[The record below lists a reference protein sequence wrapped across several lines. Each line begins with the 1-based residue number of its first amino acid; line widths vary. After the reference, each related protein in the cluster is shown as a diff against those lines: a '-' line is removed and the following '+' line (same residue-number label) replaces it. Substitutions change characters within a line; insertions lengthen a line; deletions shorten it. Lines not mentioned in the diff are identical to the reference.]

1 MSTNPSLQEN
11 ISPAKTA
18 EAVPQQEDMDQEA
31 LSSPSQQAQL
41 GRQNMGIGER
51 EKYAKEIETYTQLL
65 DQVRGFLGLDT
76 DSVTHSKSKVP
87 PTHKDLDDALLC
99 SSVTAYKHAE
109 AFGKAALQQVNNIL
123 HEQVAPNTEA
133 VEALKEK
140 VEKLENELKLLK
152 PHVSEDLVYVGLK
165 LKAVL
170 KGQEK
175 YKQVYFRKSV
185 PPRIQECF
193 QPNGQD

>member
-11 ISPAKTA
+11 VSPAETG

-76 DSVTHSKSKVP
+76 DRVTCSRSKSTTHSKR
-87 PTHKDLDDALLC
+87 
-99 SSVTAYKHAE
+99 
-109 AFGKAALQQVNNIL
+109 
-123 HEQVAPNTEA
+123 
-133 VEALKEK
+133 
-140 VEKLENELKLLK
+140 
-152 PHVSEDLVYVGLK
+152 
-165 LKAVL
+165 
-170 KGQEK
+170 
-175 YKQVYFRKSV
+175 FR
-185 PPRIQECF
+185 
-193 QPNGQD
+193 